1 MFRVKRV
8 EQFSS
13 RGPMTDAERYS
24 FDVNG
29 FLIRRGALS
38 ADELQVLH
46 GAIAERNYPP
56 PGPDLGSQRF
66 QNYLASDPAFRSLI
80 DHPAVVDVI
89 LELCGPTARLD
100 HTYGIVMAPGTDG
113 LGLHGGATPHD
124 PAQFYSVRDGEIFN
138 GLVAVQWAL
147 VDHDPGFG
155 GFRCVPGS
163 HKANFELPDAAVS
176 DLAIDVAMSAGD
188 VVFFTEALTHGTS
201 TWRAPYGRVSLFYK
215 YAPGYLA
222 WGRNYEYEL
231 ASGVLR
237 GLCTPRQQRF
247 LQAPAVYPHD
257 PI

>member
-8 EQFSS
+8 EQFSR
-13 RGPMTDAERYS
+13 RGPMTDTERYS

-29 FLIRRGALS
+29 FLIRRGALA

-147 VDHDPGFG
+147 VDHDP
-155 GFRCVPGS
+155 
-163 HKANFELPDAAVS
+163 ALEVS
-176 DLAIDVAMSAGD
+176 GAYREVIRRTSSYP
-188 VVFFTEALTHGTS
+188 TQRYRIWRS
-201 TWRAPYGRVSLFYK
+201 TWRCR
-215 YAPGYLA
+215 
-222 WGRNYEYEL
+222 
-231 ASGVLR
+231 
-237 GLCTPRQQRF
+237 
-247 LQAPAVYPHD
+247 PAMSCSSRKH
-257 PI
+257 